1 MSSNIYL
8 RTLRFYLPAYL
19 GVTAVKFLWAFL
31 TFGLASLFTIVVPN
45 PLAALQF
52 VASIIMNFQYVIE
65 SGQYFY
71 LMYPAFGV
79 AQCWVLFLA
88 AKTLIAQ
95 YRATKAPDFQDAPLD
110 ARRLGRWRWT
120 TPAAMTFAIIVT
132 CYVLAMIPAFMGLNF
147 FQRNAPGPWP
157 FYIGLFFAAIGL
169 LWGRR
174 FSAAARGLVGG
185 SFGVQY
191 LPGDH
196 WLTLKIHALA
206 DKLNL
211 PHPDVGVTDAVNAF
225 AVGTSA
231 SKASV
236 VIGKPLIANLSPE
249 ELDAVIG
256 HELGHIASGDMARM
270 QFAEGYQSMFANV
283 FNLLALFAGAMAASA
298 AKRRSEAQLANGLGQ
313 VVAMVGRNV
322 IFFSGELIVKG
333 LSRSREFYA
342 DAIGASLASPQ
353 AMIGALDK
361 LSRIPATATAAE
373 HQYGYLM
380 FKGVSLSGLFATH
393 PTIAQRKADLKDGA
407 HLAILP
413 RRGTL
418 K

>member
-1 MSSNIYL
+1 MFSNIYL
-8 RTLRFYLPAYL
+8 RTLRFYLPAYV
-19 GVTAVKFLWAFL
+19 GVTVTKFLWAFL
-31 TFGLASLFTIVVPN
+31 TANLANIFWIIVPN
-45 PLAALQF
+45 PIEAVQF
-52 VASIIMNFQYVIE
+52 VASLIANIQYVVE

-71 LMYPAFGV
+71 LILPTLGV
-79 AQCWVLFLA
+79 AQCWVLLLA
-88 AKTLIAQ
+88 GKTLFAQ
-95 YRATKAPDFQDAPLD
+95 YRASKAPDYQNASLD
-110 ARRLGRWRWT
+110 AQRLGRWRWT
-120 TPAAMTFAIIVT
+120 TPVAMTFAIIVT
-132 CYVLAMIPAFMGLNF
+132 FYVLAMLFALMGSSTF
-147 FQRNAPGPWP
+147 RGSVIGPWP
-157 FYIGLFFAAIGL
+157 FYVGLFFAAIGL

-174 FSAAARGLVGG
+174 FSAAARGLVSG
-185 SFGVQY
+185 SFGVEY
-191 LPGDH
+191 LPSDH
-196 WLTLKIHALA
+196 WLTLKIHTLA
-206 DKLNL
+206 DKLDL
-211 PHPDVGVTDAVNAF
+211 PHPDVGITEAVNAF

-283 FNLLALFAGAMAASA
+283 FNFVALFAGAMAASA
-298 AKRRSEAQLANGLGQ
+298 AKRRSEAQLAHGLGQ
-313 VVAMVGRNV
+313 VVGMLGRNI

-353 AMIGALDK
+353 AMISALEK
-361 LSRIPATATAAE
+361 LGRIPATPTAAE

-380 FKGVSLSGLFATH
+380 FKGVSLGSLFATH
-393 PTIAQRKADLKDGA
+393 PTIAQRKADLERGTY
-407 HLAILP
+407 LAVLP
-413 RRGTL
+413 RRGGA